1 MLGTAISG
9 AGFASTVG
17 GASKVKR
24 KFINIHV
31 VKIVYNFKLLEFEMF
46 NKKMRLLFQ
55 ISQHWFG
62 ENERAL
68 STALMTMSQT
78 LGQAIGIG
86 LTPFMIPN
94 YENITRLNII
104 WFIPALLGFII
115 CLAKVMYSTFLLGRH
130 FFITIR
136 DEFGG
141 MF

>member
-1 MLGTAISG
+1 ML
-9 AGFASTVG
+9 
-17 GASKVKR
+17 
-24 KFINIHV
+24 NL
-31 VKIVYNFKLLEFEMF
+31 KLLEFEMF

-104 WFIPALLGFII
+104 WFVPALEL
-115 CLAKVMYSTFLLGRH
+115 
-130 FFITIR
+130 
-136 DEFGG
+136 
-141 MF
+141 